1 MRRFLFAVGLLATLA
16 ASQADA
22 GYFIVRIIL
31 EGGAGAGAGGA
42 PGLPGIGPG
51 GSEGTGSPMAPPM
64 IGSPMGLPMPP
75 RGSGSGPPPMFGG
88 IGGPMAGGAAPHDP
102 TRSIFVVVPVTKSP
116 EDKTRRFYPK
126 LQPNPTYNP
135 SWPVAL
141 THPFGTT
148 NLLIDSTEIQL
159 YPEYA
164 NTPTATKTRTGVVLT
179 RFEDWK
185 RGAKDDTQKL
195 LNLVTDALQV
205 GLVDEAVAMSDEL
218 LTAVQSKKTT
228 TPQVDR
234 FVTAYTPLQKGLKAR
249 VTAAGP
255 AAVWKQKLSQGRGF
269 HDAEIYPSA
278 HYDLIAWGGVRTAE
292 ANRRLEQLEMNLR
305 AFYLWH
311 ATRGVR
317 LPLPDQRLP
326 VALTAGPDDVRFLA
340 SVLDANGVITDGFY
354 APDHELLVLS
364 PDRVDEVGITFQR
377 QVNGYYRLGVGRD
390 RLLHP
395 ESYLPNSPI
404 WLLNED
410 GQGKANGKKAAEVAR
425 MMTWAMADVF
435 NQRDS
440 EIASTSREGSR
451 QLLHA
456 SGLLPRHV
464 AAPAWLNHGS
474 AEFFHRPRGPVYTD
488 GPEDKTVATLGLTTG
503 YGTANFAQQKLFRDL
518 SDKKLLPAD
527 PAVLLRNVVTDTY
540 FTAVSA
546 RLDADDAK
554 LPKPKAPPANAP
566 MPMTFPGGERPTPMI
581 GPMIPGIGGQPG
593 TPTAGAPAED
603 PQTYERRRQAFLV
616 NKARSTSW
624 ALYHHLAANH
634 ADGLRRYFAEL
645 DKMPRDMPF
654 DGSTNLAVFMTAF
667 NLTTATP
674 EAGKVPFGQFARE
687 WLDTMATQAM
697 TGVDLTL
704 HAPAP
709 PMTSNPTNPGGIP
722 GFPPGGPGGPGRG
735 PGS

>member
-1 MRRFLFAVGLLATLA
+1 
-16 ASQADA
+16 
-22 GYFIVRIIL
+22 
-31 EGGAGAGAGGA
+31 
-42 PGLPGIGPG
+42 
-51 GSEGTGSPMAPPM
+51 
-64 IGSPMGLPMPP
+64 
-75 RGSGSGPPPMFGG
+75 
-88 IGGPMAGGAAPHDP
+88 
-102 TRSIFVVVPVTKSP
+102 
-116 EDKTRRFYPK
+116 
-126 LQPNPTYNP
+126 
-135 SWPVAL
+135 
-141 THPFGTT
+141 
-148 NLLIDSTEIQL
+148 
-159 YPEYA
+159 
-164 NTPTATKTRTGVVLT
+164 VVLA

-195 LNLVTDALQV
+195 LNLVTDALEV
-205 GLVDEAVAMSDEL
+205 GLVDEAVAMSDQL
-218 LTAVQSKKTT
+218 LAAVQAKKAT

-234 FVTAYTPLQKGLKAR
+234 FVAAYTPLQSTQKGFKAR
-249 VTAAGP
+249 VTNAGP
-255 AAVWKQKLSQGRGF
+255 AAAWKQKLSQGRGF

-305 AFYLWH
+305 AFYLWY
-311 ATRGVR
+311 ATRGVQ

-340 SVLDANGVITDGFY
+340 SVLDANGVMTDGFY

-364 PDRVDEVGITFQR
+364 PDRVDEIGITFQR
-377 QVNGYYRLGVGRD
+377 QV
-390 RLLHP
+390 HP

-440 EIASTSREGSR
+440 EIAATSREGSR
-451 QLLHA
+451 QLFHA

-546 RLDADDAK
+546 RLDADDPK
-554 LPKPKAPPANAP
+554 LPKPKAPPKTP
-566 MPMTFPGGERPTPMI
+566 MPMTPGGEGPMPMI
-581 GPMIPGIGGQPG
+581 GPMIPGIGGPPG
-593 TPTAGAPAED
+593 TPMAGAPVED
-603 PQTYERRRQAFLV
+603 PQAYERRRQAFLV

-624 ALYHHLAANH
+624 ALYHHLATNH

-645 DKMPRDMPF
+645 DKLPRDMPL
-654 DGSTNLAVFMTAF
+654 DGNANLAVFMTAF
-667 NLTTATP
+667 NLTTAPTP
-674 EAGKVPFGQFARE
+674 EAGKVAFGQFARE
-687 WLDTMATQAM
+687 WLDATATLAM
-697 TGVDLTL
+697 SGVDITL

-709 PMTSNPTNPGGIP
+709 PMMSNPTNPGGGIP
-722 GFPPGGPGGPGRG
+722 GLSPGGPGGPGGPGRG
-735 PGS
+735 PGP